1 VLLAC
6 VRLVEGF
13 IKNGD
18 QGSSISC
25 CDSINTYLTLL
36 TAECGVSPSQGCQM
50 CNINNNNNNKNT
62 HFYTAMGRNFRGI
75 CNVPIPLL
83 SIANSHVDRLGLPVF
98 YLLLHQM
105 AALKYKHNAMQSY
118 I

>member
-1 VLLAC
+1 
-6 VRLVEGF
+6 
-13 IKNGD
+13 
-18 QGSSISC
+18 
-25 CDSINTYLTLL
+25 
-36 TAECGVSPSQGCQM
+36 
-50 CNINNNNNNKNT
+50 
-62 HFYTAMGRNFRGI
+62 MGRNFRGI